1 MTNACTLGDLAVT
14 CMDKLSCSKVYIPV
28 KVAPLVDAKGVFM
41 PGVEKI
47 FEAWFERFADEE
59 LDGNMVMGDKG
70 FNVFMRETTGSIHLD
85 ITKINQSKRQ
95 FTGGDTEYVTKEQF
109 IKFYREKSKEKP
121 DVVRANLRAHH
132 IGNDLKSTQ
141 SQSGSFDPKET
152 RDAAA
157 LPRHKL
163 AFEEDQFERLFNLL
177 EHHSLD
183 DLWQLLTLIQVNPKI
198 YF

>member
-1 MTNACTLGDLAVT
+1 MNDISLDINLYGKFEAKSVHFSAYSNCSIWDIKKLISKKTEFSPLQIQIMRQGKELAGPMTNACTLGDLAVT

-132 IGNDLKSTQ
+132 IGNDLKST
-141 SQSGSFDPKET
+141 
-152 RDAAA
+152 
-157 LPRHKL
+157 
-163 AFEEDQFERLFNLL
+163 
-177 EHHSLD
+177 
-183 DLWQLLTLIQVNPKI
+183 
-198 YF
+198 